1 MTASHG
7 LDGLGVHGG
16 ETVLVHGAGSTVGY
30 AAVQMAIHRGAR
42 VIATAGKTYAAALRA
57 AGAEVTDY
65 GDGMVERVIDIAGG
79 PVDLALDAAPI
90 SDALPSLVNT
100 VKAPENVLTLSDLS
114 AAERLG
120 VRIRRGRPAE
130 LRHARRL
137 RSLRRAPVRCRRPHL
152 PGRLAPLPGSANP
165 ETRLRDQL
173 GRLKMLPNNQCTLV
187 GFRARSSRG
196 GACRAGG
203 CRRRRSL
210 YEREDR
216 LGPTKLNRVDA
227 SCN

>member
-90 SDALPSLVNT
+90 SDALPSLVNI

-120 VRIRRGRPAE
+120 VRFEFDEDALPSYDVLGGYAQLASERRFTVPVARTFSLEDWRTAAE
-130 LRHARRL
+130 L
-137 RSLRRAPVRCRRPHL
+137 SQS
-152 PGRLAPLPGSANP
+152 GG
-165 ETRLRDQL
+165 
-173 GRLKMLPNNQCTLV
+173 KLV
-187 GFRARSSRG
+187 LEIS
-196 GACRAGG
+196 
-203 CRRRRSL
+203 
-210 YEREDR
+210 
-216 LGPTKLNRVDA
+216 
-227 SCN
+227 